1 MNLAPV
7 GAVQQPGRTLRPM
20 QRLGGDQPLPG
31 ELREQLA
38 DGLTVGAEYGVGQP
52 PIPEQLQ
59 DLGRIG
65 IDAEGSGGFDLQE
78 AVTRQRLHDL
88 LTAHGWC

>member
-1 MNLAPV
+1 MDLPPV
-7 GAVQQPGRTLRPM
+7 GAVQQPGRTLRPV
-20 QRLGGDQPLPG
+20 QRLGGDQPVRG

-38 DGLTVGAEYGVGQP
+38 DGLAMGAEHGVGQP
-52 PIPEQLQ
+52 PIPEQRQ

-78 AVTRQRLHDL
+78 AVTASGS
-88 LTAHGWC
+88 TVC